1 MLLIC
6 PARGKVKCNKGGLL
20 ENKGGLLENKGG
32 LLKNKRGLLKDKAGL
47 LLDRVWCHGVK
58 VSLISKSNTKKIKKD
73 IFAIYPFLSIYGN

>member
-6 PARGKVKCNKGGLL
+6 PARGKVKC
-20 ENKGGLLENKGG
+20 NKGG

-58 VSLISKSNTKKIKKD
+58 VSLISKSNTKK
-73 IFAIYPFLSIYGN
+73 

>member
-20 ENKGGLLENKGG
+20 ENKG
-32 LLKNKRGLLKDKAGL
+32 GL

-58 VSLISKSNTKKIKKD
+58 VSLISKSNTKKIKKG
-73 IFAIYPFLSIYGN
+73 IFAIYPFFINLWKLMSACQQCQRSEDFRIAQG